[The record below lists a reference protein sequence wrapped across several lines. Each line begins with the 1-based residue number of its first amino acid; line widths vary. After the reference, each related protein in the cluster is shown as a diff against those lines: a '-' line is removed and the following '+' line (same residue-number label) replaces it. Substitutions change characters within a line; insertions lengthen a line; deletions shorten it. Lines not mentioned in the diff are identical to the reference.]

1 MLRYCIILKVNKI
14 KNTILN
20 SPHESQSTSNQIHL
34 WKIDI
39 NNPQIDLD
47 RLPREIL
54 SQDERKRADRLHR
67 NSGCRT
73 TVRISAGWSACSLKI
88 ATTTGSVAG
97 ATGRRT

>member
-1 MLRYCIILKVNKI
+1 MNKI

-20 SPHESQSTSNQIHL
+20 SPHESQSTSNQIHI

-54 SQDERKRADRLHR
+54 SQDERKRADRLR
-67 NSGCRT
+67 
-73 TVRISAGWSACSLKI
+73 SAKDK
-88 ATTTGSVAG
+88 
-97 ATGRRT
+97 